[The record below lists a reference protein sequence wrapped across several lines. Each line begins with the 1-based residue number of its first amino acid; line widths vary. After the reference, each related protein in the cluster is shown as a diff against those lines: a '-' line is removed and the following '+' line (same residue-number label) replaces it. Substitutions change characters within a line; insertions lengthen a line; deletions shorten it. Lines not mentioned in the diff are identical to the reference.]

1 MCRLRRQ
8 PNVDDAYPLS
18 REFQRMLSMKL
29 RLALA
34 LFLIALAVGDL
45 PAQTLFLGL
54 GPTYAIPQGSFEET
68 NKESF
73 GGSLVIGSRK
83 YCQLWTGLRLGYT
96 EYQRRTDT
104 TSNYYTEAITLSPE
118 ARYFFAQPL
127 DFPLYV
133 HGMLTFSGI
142 SGTDSATRTGL
153 GGGLGLGYLLFY
165 DSNCCNWFLDLY
177 ANYHAPN
184 LILRS
189 DLRPSLSAIVVGVN
203 LNFGL

>member
-1 MCRLRRQ
+1 
-8 PNVDDAYPLS
+8 
-18 REFQRMLSMKL
+18 MKL

-34 LFLIALAVGDL
+34 LFFLALAAGDL

-54 GPTYAIPQGSFEET
+54 GPTYAIPQGKLEET
-68 NKESF
+68 NKGSF

-96 EYQRRTDT
+96 EYQRQTDT
-104 TSNYYTEAITLSPE
+104 TRNYFTEAITLSPE

-127 DFPLYV
+127 DFPLYM

-189 DLRPSLSAIVVGVN
+189 DDRPALSAIVVGIN